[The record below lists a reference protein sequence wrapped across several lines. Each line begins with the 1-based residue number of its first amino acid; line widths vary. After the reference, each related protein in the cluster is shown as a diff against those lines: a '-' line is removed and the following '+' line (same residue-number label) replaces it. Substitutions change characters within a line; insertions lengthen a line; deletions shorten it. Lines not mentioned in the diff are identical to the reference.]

1 MKPGGITNYRS
12 PISMEAY
19 RHAYNDFVEILEA
32 GSGTTYTNSL
42 RQRVT
47 ERNAWEDLVM
57 SNGGGRVFQEY
68 IKVPV
73 SVMAG
78 DIGQGVSETVYQTYK
93 YDYDSL
99 RYIPVM
105 QVDSM
110 QDPYKK
116 QLEEERQK
124 KEKLLN
130 IISYF
135 YNSR

>member
-1 MKPGGITNYRS
+1 MEAYYKS

-19 RHAYNDFVEILEA
+19 RHAYSDVDIYLQ
-32 GSGTTYTNSL
+32 YL
-42 RQRVT
+42 QRVT
-47 ERNAWEDLVM
+47 GR
-57 SNGGGRVFQEY
+57 RVFQEY

-110 QDPYKK
+110 QDAYKK